1 MVSIVKKTFSFKKW
15 ENHKFSV
22 KTFGGVFLWFGCT
35 RGLGNVPSVNHIGN
49 FQPFKCCNLI
59 TTHSVGLNVTQIRLY
74 VCVSRKTLPRLDTS
88 VYLLDWVSLAITT
101 TLMPVPSQGIG
112 DRLEQIEPKLAQ
124 TKHFIFKMTK
134 IHTAVVVA
142 QLVQRLLPIPEVCSS
157 NPVIGK
163 IYWTFVYC

>member
-1 MVSIVKKTFSFKKW
+1 
-15 ENHKFSV
+15 
-22 KTFGGVFLWFGCT
+22 
-35 RGLGNVPSVNHIGN
+35 
-49 FQPFKCCNLI
+49 
-59 TTHSVGLNVTQIRLY
+59 
-74 VCVSRKTLPRLDTS
+74 
-88 VYLLDWVSLAITT
+88 
-101 TLMPVPSQGIG
+101 MPVPSQGIG

-163 IYWTFVYC
+163 IYIVYVFIINCFEKTKIGLHW